1 MYLILLIKVHRVLKA
16 LLKCEL
22 FNFNIKIVK
31 YPYFMLGFPFL
42 NEENIYV
49 LSSKCNTV
57 IK

>member
-1 MYLILLIKVHRVLKA
+1 MYLILLIKVHRVLKV

-31 YPYFMLGFPFL
+31 YPYFMLGIPFL

-49 LSSKCNTV
+49 FK
-57 IK
+57 